1 MTPGQQ
7 MRLPNLMLWHHI
19 EDHSNVSRYT
29 AASGA
34 CAWLVRVM
42 SLQMY
47 TPRGNGL
54 IVIIVVLYLAHFQL
68 FPNRNLVDSLTCR
81 MSIRRG
87 VSNNCM
93 LARVPS
99 RKSSFLEFFPG
110 FPWVSPETA
119 PTGAEIEVKYHASV
133 LHIMS
138 KVEVQA
144 TTIAGLAQANYQLA
158 ICN

>member
-1 MTPGQQ
+1 
-7 MRLPNLMLWHHI
+7 MLWHPI

-42 SLQMY
+42 SLHLY
-47 TPRGNGL
+47 TPRRNCL
-54 IVIIVVLYLAHFQL
+54 IAIDIMLYLAHFQL

-93 LARVPS
+93 
-99 RKSSFLEFFPG
+99 
-110 FPWVSPETA
+110 
-119 PTGAEIEVKYHASV
+119 
-133 LHIMS
+133 
-138 KVEVQA
+138 
-144 TTIAGLAQANYQLA
+144 
-158 ICN
+158 